1 MPTEHPA
8 PVPDSSVWV
17 GRSILILAAVLWS
30 LSGLFTRLL
39 QTPTIL
45 GIHEPA
51 LTPLQIAFY
60 RALFAG
66 LFFIPFLRRRDISYQ
81 PLMLWM
87 VLSFAVMNWLFL
99 TALARGSAANAILLQ
114 YTAPVWIYLLSV
126 FGLGER
132 ADSQSLRVIQICT
145 LGLAV
150 IVGGAWMQGGVDD
163 GLIVAMATGS
173 GFTYGIVLLCLRQM
187 RGESSAWLVTL
198 NHLGAVVCLF
208 PFIMHLPLPT
218 VNQLLFMSV
227 FGVVQM
233 GLPYW
238 MMARG
243 LKSVSPQEAGV
254 ITLLEPMLN
263 PLWAYL
269 LVPEKETPPITTWI
283 GGALILGALAWR
295 YWPRKRVA
303 KGDAVV

>member
-1 MPTEHPA
+1 MPIEHPA

-99 TALARGSAANAILLQ
+99 TALARGSAANA
-114 YTAPVWIYLLSV
+114 
-126 FGLGER
+126 
-132 ADSQSLRVIQICT
+132 
-145 LGLAV
+145 
-150 IVGGAWMQGGVDD
+150 
-163 GLIVAMATGS
+163 
-173 GFTYGIVLLCLRQM
+173 
-187 RGESSAWLVTL
+187 
-198 NHLGAVVCLF
+198 
-208 PFIMHLPLPT
+208 
-218 VNQLLFMSV
+218 
-227 FGVVQM
+227 
-233 GLPYW
+233 
-238 MMARG
+238 
-243 LKSVSPQEAGV
+243 SP
-254 ITLLEPMLN
+254 
-263 PLWAYL
+263 
-269 LVPEKETPPITTWI
+269 
-283 GGALILGALAWR
+283 
-295 YWPRKRVA
+295 
-303 KGDAVV
+303 